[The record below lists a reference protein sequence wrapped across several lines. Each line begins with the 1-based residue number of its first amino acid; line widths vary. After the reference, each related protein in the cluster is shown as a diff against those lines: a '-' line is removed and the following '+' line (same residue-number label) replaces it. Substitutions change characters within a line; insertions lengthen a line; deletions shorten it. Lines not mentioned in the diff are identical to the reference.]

1 MTPPPA
7 EWRPPMVVEPP
18 PPRRLPHQDHLAID
32 RDEASA
38 RVFTRGVGLVVAAV
52 LVIFS
57 CLLCGQRL
65 F

>member
-1 MTPPPA
+1 
-7 EWRPPMVVEPP
+7 MVVEPP

-32 RDEASA
+32 RDETGA

>member
-1 MTPPPA
+1 
-7 EWRPPMVVEPP
+7 MVVEPP
-18 PPRRLPHQDHLAID
+18 PPRRLPPQDHLAID
-32 RDEASA
+32 RDEAGA

-57 CLLCGQRL
+57 CLLCGQRM